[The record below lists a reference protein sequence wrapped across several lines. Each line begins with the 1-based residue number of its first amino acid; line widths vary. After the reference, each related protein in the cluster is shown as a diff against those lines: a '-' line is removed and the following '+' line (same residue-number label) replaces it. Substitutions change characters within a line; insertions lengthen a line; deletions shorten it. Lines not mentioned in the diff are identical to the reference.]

1 MILRD
6 GAFHSLYLGLLGG
19 AEEEYKSKKLNEF
32 WKMYRTLLS
41 EYSIFQLKPE

>member
-6 GAFHSLYLGLLGG
+6 GAFHYLYLGG

-32 WKMYRTLLS
+32 WKMYRTMLS